1 MSQNNNNNYIIS
13 LVDNVIVT
21 IRELNFFN
29 SNFVTVTD
37 NRLEATQNWVNNI
50 SDLTILEEFINS
62 PFIET
67 INLEL
72 LKSELDNF
80 RLPSFDV
87 VHQMSLLEL
96 TEYEVMLLEFMDK
109 IPSNVH
115 ISVNILLHL
124 KIIHNHL
131 IYKFKLFE

>member
-72 LKSELDNF
+72 LKLELDNF